1 MRRCLI
7 YMMVFCLAKLCWVVI
22 LISIF
27 QMRKLNFGKRGNLP
41 VVTQLGKDQNHASG
55 PGWHILKPMLLL
67 VQKVYP
73 LRMEITTE

>member
-41 VVTQLGKDQNHASG
+41 VVMQLGKDQNHASG
-55 PGWHILKPMLLL
+55 PGLAHSQANASSSAEGISP
-67 VQKVYP
+67 
-73 LRMEITTE
+73 ENGNHN